1 MSDPDLESLPMSWQ
15 WSTLSEIAAIKGGL
29 TKGKKRKETD
39 QLYTVPYLR
48 VANVQRGFLDLR
60 EIRYI
65 QATETELSQLKLVS
79 GDVLFTEGGDR
90 DKLGRGWI
98 WSEEIEECIHQ
109 NHVFRARLYLQ
120 ELPPKLISLY
130 SNSFGQRYFLGAG
143 KQTTNLA
150 SINLTKLSNLP
161 IPLPPLNEQR
171 RIVAKIE
178 ALTAH
183 SRKAREALDA
193 IPALL
198 DQFRQSVL
206 AAAFR
211 GDLTADWRAQNPDV
225 EPAEKLL
232 ERIRV
237 ERRTRW
243 EKQCQQAKEEGLRKP
258 KSPKT
263 DSEAIEL
270 TELPKIP
277 KSWCWERLVNVS
289 DLVGGVTKGRKFKD
303 KKTINVQYLRVA
315 NVQDGFLD
323 LKEIKQIEVLPEDLG
338 KYQLKYGDI
347 LFTEGGDRD
356 KLGRGTVW
364 RNEVDQCIHQNH
376 VYRARL
382 SETSILPEYISLAAK
397 TEYSKDYFFRNASQ
411 TVNLASINLTT
422 LGKLPLPIPS
432 TLEQKEICENVREAF
447 TVIENLRRLYQDNVE
462 ELSQLDQSILAKAFR
477 GELVPQDPNDEPAS
491 VLLDRIRAERE
502 KAQGKKGKGRRKK
515 G

>member
-178 ALTAH
+178 ALTTH

-211 GDLTADWRAQNPDV
+211 GDLTADWRVQNPDV

-232 ERIRV
+232 ERVCGKRIVQYEEECAVAISLNLKKPKKPSYFSFDLDQEV
-237 ERRTRW
+237 EYSQELPKNW
-243 EKQCQQAKEEGLRKP
+243 VIAPVGLLCDCIVPGRDKP
-258 KSPKT
+258 KSFTGEIPWITIPDLVLDEIYKSQQGVGLT
-263 DSEAIEL
+263 KQEISEVKARI
-270 TELPKIP
+270 IP
-277 KSWCWERLVNVS
+277 VGSVIMSCVGRFGISSIARQPIVVNQQLHAFLKS
-289 DLVGGVTKGRKFKD
+289 DLLEPR
-303 KKTINVQYLRVA
+303 YLMY
-315 NVQDGFLD
+315 
-323 LKEIKQIEVLPEDLG
+323 QI
-338 KYQLKYGDI
+338 
-347 LFTEGGDRD
+347 R
-356 KLGRGTVW
+356 
-364 RNEVDQCIHQNH
+364 
-376 VYRARL
+376 
-382 SETSILPEYISLAAK
+382 SLASYMDGLA
-397 TEYSKDYFFRNASQ
+397 TST
-411 TVNLASINLTT
+411 TVAYLNKSNCNNLPINLPPVEEQ
-422 LGKLPLPIPS
+422 KLIVSRLDKAWDVIS
-432 TLEQKEICENVREAF
+432 TLESRYLGFAEKVWSTAQKSH
-447 TVIENLRRLYQDNVE
+447 RLPPGCWPSY
-462 ELSQLDQSILAKAFR
+462 
-477 GELVPQDPNDEPAS
+477 GG
-491 VLLDRIRAERE
+491 
-502 KAQGKKGKGRRKK
+502 QG
-515 G
+515 